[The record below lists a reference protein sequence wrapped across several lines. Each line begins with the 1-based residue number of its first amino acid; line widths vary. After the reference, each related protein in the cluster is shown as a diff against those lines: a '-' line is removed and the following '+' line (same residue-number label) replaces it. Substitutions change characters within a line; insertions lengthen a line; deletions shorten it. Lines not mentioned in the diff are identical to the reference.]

1 MVNNI
6 LHFLCKVKE
15 IASKVLDIAEVV
27 YQSVIKNQAPDEP
40 PIILQSM
47 LLTIIAQRSSVSQL
61 NNSNVNA
68 VSGSFKMPSSNILL
82 SSVEN
87 SSYIDLKVCIH
98 IKKRFV
104 YICDKRPVI

>member
-1 MVNNI
+1 M
-6 LHFLCKVKE
+6 LFYYFLCKVKE
-15 IASKVLDIAEVV
+15 IASKVFDVAEVV

-47 LLTIIAQRSSVSQL
+47 LLTIIAQRSSVPQL

-82 SSVEN
+82 STVEN
-87 SSYIDLKVCIH
+87 SSYIDLKVCIQQ
-98 IKKRFV
+98 
-104 YICDKRPVI
+104 

>member
-1 MVNNI
+1 
-6 LHFLCKVKE
+6 
-15 IASKVLDIAEVV
+15 V

-47 LLTIIAQRSSVSQL
+47 LLTIIAQRSSVPQL

-82 SSVEN
+82 STVEN
-87 SSYIDLKVCIH
+87 SSYIDLKVCIQQ
-98 IKKRFV
+98 
-104 YICDKRPVI
+104 